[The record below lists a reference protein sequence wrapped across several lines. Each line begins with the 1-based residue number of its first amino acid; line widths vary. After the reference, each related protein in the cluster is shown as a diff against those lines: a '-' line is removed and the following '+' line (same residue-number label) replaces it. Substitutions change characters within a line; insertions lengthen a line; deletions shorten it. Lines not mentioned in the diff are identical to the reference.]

1 MKRILLSIL
10 LAIVAMGANAQFKGS
25 VDFKYKMEPRGKVI
39 SFNFSRVCQQLGVDK
54 DEFGVLLCK
63 QWFNAARDYSL
74 YLITDGGGD
83 VPGDYRLTADG
94 RKASESDGM
103 WECCI
108 DPYSVE
114 WNRLDFLVCP
124 RTDGSDDEY
133 PLGKVGDTYNAVFAL
148 EYQGRIATFD
158 ITMNITKEEGPKVPL
173 SSLEKV
179 GERVLSAHLDF
190 SEGNYLYFDL
200 ADIVPLFGD
209 DVEGSNLQLCVMTDA
224 EQQLI
229 IRNDYSHQ
237 SFDLKIDGMECTN
250 RRAMDFYVVRYE
262 RNGGAMLSV
271 AAESDA
277 FKGGQKTSGSVFLV
291 ADGKYYELILD
302 IQFGDE
308 YADMES
314 LDIVKTRQIDVQLM
328 WTENYFSYYDYEGT
342 ERRYGLI
349 STDIDEA
356 EVKKLIGTDS
366 PRLFAEQ
373 KNSDGIAYTSRYN
386 AAPGQGFWFINEGG
400 QLYRQYNNYRSL
412 GAYYT
417 EGSIKWYETPSL
429 ELNDKFMVNLYLA
442 NPENGKAVKYE
453 INVELVKE
461 LQTKNVAYVRKL
473 PIGMEDANGIQ
484 SAPISQP
491 SSSALFDLSGRR
503 LQQKPT
509 KGIYIQNGKK
519 VLIQR

>member
-25 VDFKYKMEPRGKVI
+25 VDIKCKMEPRGKVI
-39 SFNFSRVCQQLGVDK
+39 SFNFPRVCQQLGVDK
-54 DEFGVLLCK
+54 DEFGILLRK
-63 QWFNAARDYSL
+63 QWFNASRDYSL
-74 YLITDGGGD
+74 YLLTDGGGD

-103 WECCI
+103 WECSI

-124 RTDGSDDEY
+124 CTDGSFDEY
-133 PLGKVGDTYNAVFAL
+133 PVGKVGDTYNAVFAL

-158 ITMNITKEEGPKVPL
+158 ITMNMTDEEGPAVPL
-173 SSLEKV
+173 SSMEKV
-179 GERVLSAHLDF
+179 GEQVLSACLDF
-190 SEGNYLYFDL
+190 SEGNYLYFEL

-209 DVEGSNLQLCVMTDA
+209 DVEGSNLQLCAMTDA

-314 LDIVKTRQIDVQLM
+314 LDIVKTEQMDVQLV

-366 PRLFAEQ
+366 PRLFAE
-373 KNSDGIAYTSRYN
+373 
-386 AAPGQGFWFINEGG
+386 
-400 QLYRQYNNYRSL
+400 
-412 GAYYT
+412 
-417 EGSIKWYETPSL
+417 
-429 ELNDKFMVNLYLA
+429 
-442 NPENGKAVKYE
+442 
-453 INVELVKE
+453 
-461 LQTKNVAYVRKL
+461 
-473 PIGMEDANGIQ
+473 
-484 SAPISQP
+484 
-491 SSSALFDLSGRR
+491 
-503 LQQKPT
+503 
-509 KGIYIQNGKK
+509 
-519 VLIQR
+519 